1 VAGKKLYP
9 ESYRLARE
17 CEHGIVTWTTK
28 SSQTVYENPWIR
40 VREDQVVRPDGSEGI
55 YGVVDLRHEA
65 VFVVALDERERVLL
79 VHIDRY
85 TVGSSWEVVAGG
97 TDGEDPLVAARRE
110 LLEEAGLEASE
121 WIEAGT
127 MRALN
132 GICHARETV
141 FIARGLRETQDATVH
156 RAEEG
161 ITESRWV
168 PLQKAIAMSTTGE
181 IADSETLAALA
192 MASAKLGSAQH

>member
-1 VAGKKLYP
+1 MAGEKLFP

-40 VREDQVVRPDGSEGI
+40 VREDRVERPDGSDGI
-55 YGVVDLRHEA
+55 YGVVDLQNEA
-65 VFVVALDERERVLL
+65 VFVVALDERDRVLL

-97 TDGEDPLVAARRE
+97 TDGEDPPVAARRE

-121 WIEAGT
+121 WIRTGA

-132 GICHARETV
+132 GVCNARETV
-141 FIARGLRETQDATVH
+141 FIARGLSHAADPAAH

-168 PLQKAIAMSTTGE
+168 PIADALGMSTTGE
-181 IADSETLAALA
+181 IADSETIAALA
-192 MASAKLGSAQH
+192 MATAKLAAR